1 MKLGSLS
8 QHEIRSALAGK
19 RGAEARAAA
28 QELAARLGCSTG
40 YIYRITADVRAGER
54 KARADRGKRRIEI
67 APEVEK
73 FMIGLT
79 HDADMSADHVLWVTA
94 RHFGL
99 DEDFISLGTY
109 NAWLRRQRL
118 SRALMKQD
126 LRPYRAFEAPRANHL
141 HHYDTT
147 VAEAFYIND
156 DGSVGNEP
164 GFQRYKNKPGNRR
177 PRLIL
182 YSLIDD
188 YSRVLYARFYVSE
201 NTLNLLDFCL
211 NAWSQKSDK
220 RFPFYGIPSHFYCD
234 QGAPAK
240 SRKFLNAAKKL
251 DFHIVDTTPSHA
263 TEYGSRKHGK
273 VERTFGEGLLG
284 EFMKIT
290 KIYRFSSVDELNST
304 LMDWLVHLNNRQSAS
319 TQEPRF
325 ARWLRTVGTPRCM
338 PNEELF
344 KLLHYDRATPTVTK
358 NLQFRLNGKV
368 FQLPYKRPFIN
379 WVDAKIEAFWYPGSE
394 DVVTVVYDFHEEEI
408 RALAPVIDIALDYK
422 SVAKTEREER
432 LEEVAG
438 QNYKAVNFPELYRD
452 SSVPYVPR
460 KGAEFDDTR
469 IAEKERE
476 ASGVRGAASENSK
489 PETRNAEQPRYSFAA
504 ERYLSFVSA
513 IIELKTSGFFS
524 DKVSEGDRAW
534 LRGIFGEREQVAET
548 ELKQAVDAA
557 RAAAEREAVEA

>member
-8 QHEIRSALAGK
+8 RSEICSALAGLS
-19 RGAEARAAA
+19 GSTARVAA
-28 QELAARLGCSTG
+28 QELADRLGVSVAA
-40 YIYRITADVRAGER
+40 IYRITREVRAGGR
-54 KARADRGKRRIEI
+54 KARSDRGAKKVAIEPHI
-67 APEVEK
+67 ED
-73 FMIGLT
+73 FMLGLT
-79 HDADMSADHVLWVTA
+79 HDADMSADHVIYVTA
-94 RHFGL
+94 KHFGL
-99 DEDFISLGTY
+99 PEDFLSISTY
-109 NAWLRRQRL
+109 NAWLRR
-118 SRALMKQD
+118 SRMSRPLLKKD

-164 GFQRYKNKPGNRR
+164 GYQRYKNKPGNRR

-188 YSRVLYARFYVSE
+188 YSRVIYARFYVSE

-211 NAWSQKSDK
+211 NAWSQKEDK
-220 RFPFYGIPSHFYCD
+220 RFPMYGIPLHFYCD

-240 SRKFLNAAKKL
+240 SRKFTNAAKKL
-251 DFHIVDTTPSHA
+251 DFHIVENTPSHA

-290 KIYRFSSVDELNST
+290 KIWRFASVDELNSC
-304 LMDWLVHLNNRQSAS
+304 LMDWLVHLNNRQSAA
-319 TQEPRF
+319 TQEGRF
-325 ARWLRTVGTPRCM
+325 ARWLRTVGTPRCA

-379 WVDAKIEAFWYPGSE
+379 WVDCKIEAFWYPGSE
-394 DVVTVVYDFHEEEI
+394 ETVTVVHDFYEEEI
-408 RALAPVIDIALDYK
+408 TAQAAVIDVALDYK
-422 SVAKTEREER
+422 SVATTDRDER
-432 LEEVAG
+432 LAEIG
-438 QNYKAVNFPELYRD
+438 GRSYKDVNFAEIYRD
-452 SSVPYVPR
+452 SKDVPYVPR
-460 KGAEFDDTR
+460 KGEEFDEKR

-476 ASGVRGAASENSK
+476 ASDNSQ

-504 ERYLSFVSA
+504 ERYFSFISA
-513 IIELKTSGFFS
+513 IVELRSSGFFS
-524 DKVSEGDRAW
+524 DRVSEGDRAW
-534 LRGIFGEREQVAET
+534 LRGVFAEREQVAET

-557 RAAAEREAVEA
+557 RAAAEREVVEA